1 MPARVHFVDRFPR
14 PRQGMIRPTPR
25 PASALPLAF
34 VLIASCWSG
43 AAFAQSA
50 PVPETGEMRTA
61 PSENGDTRRL
71 SDAERDAILNN
82 NTVEKAAAAR
92 GELPDADGPTRGI
105 HGEVG
110 VMIGTN
116 GTRGAYGTAAIPLGD
131 SGQAVV
137 SMESSTFGYRRR

>member
-1 MPARVHFVDRFPR
+1 MPMSVHFVDRFAR
-14 PRQGMIRPTPR
+14 PRQGMSRPMPR

-34 VLIASCWSG
+34 LLIASCWSG

-50 PVPETGEMRTA
+50 PVPETGEVRPA
-61 PSENGDTRRL
+61 SSGGDTRRL

-116 GTRGAYGTAAIPLGD
+116 GTRGAYGTAAIPLGEN
-131 SGQAVV
+131 GQAVV
-137 SMESSTFGYRRR
+137 SVESSTYGYRRR